1 MSREHEQ
8 LTHTASLMAGAAVG
22 AAALGLARV
31 PAGVLIGSVLGSA
44 LVNRSPLARQ
54 GPRAAP
60 RAVRVCGLVL
70 LGGAV
75 ATQVHAGTLGE
86 LLKIWVPL
94 LAAVV
99 LLLVADVL
107 LAWLLV
113 RRYRV
118 DAVTAVLACA
128 PGGFSAISGVADEM
142 GARMGVVLAVHT
154 VRILAVVLLVLPVL
168 IAMARTL

>member
-1 MSREHEQ
+1 MRPEREA
-8 LTHTASLMAGAAVG
+8 LAHTASLMAGAAAG

-44 LVNRSPLARQ
+44 LVNRSPLVGRS
-54 GPRAAP
+54 PRPAP
-60 RAVRVCGLVL
+60 RAVRICGLML
-70 LGGAV
+70 LGCTV
-75 ATQVHAGTLGE
+75 ATQVDADTLAA
-86 LLKIWVPL
+86 LSRIWVPL
-94 LAAVV
+94 LAGVL

-107 LAWLLV
+107 LACLLV
-113 RRYRV
+113 LRYRV
-118 DAVTAVLACA
+118 DVVTAVLACA

-154 VRILAVVLLVLPVL
+154 VRILTVVLLVLPLL